1 VRNVVV
7 DSPGRLRVRSLTH
20 CSFLLG
26 REVDDAPGRRL
37 HRSGRVR
44 APSART
50 AVLLRWRRAYQEP
63 DTPGRGARGAVAPFK
78 ATDAVTL
85 AGVDIYH
92 PGEDRL
98 TGHEIGFGGD
108 ISRSLKDGA
117 PYLVVET

>member
-1 VRNVVV
+1 MTGTIN
-7 DSPGRLRVRSLTH
+7 GSLAAAFDAFRRGLVTE
-20 CSFLLG
+20 FLAWQCTI
-26 REVDDAPGRRL
+26 VDDYRRE
-37 HRSGRVR
+37 SQFV
-44 APSART
+44 T
-50 AVLLRWRRAYQEP
+50 QNFDYEWRGHSFGVQ
-63 DTPGRGARGAVAPFK
+63 GAVDHFK